1 MKLLKLILF
10 FHGLAV
16 LPTYPASAQQN
27 ANLQDSTNLVS
38 QGNQLFEQADFYQ
51 LSPDSNIAIIKSA
64 IPFFEEAK
72 NWKSVINCYNNLSGY
87 FYDKNDFDHAEQ
99 MARIA
104 QDLSESK
111 GLTASK
117 NYLDAL
123 SNLAVF
129 LDIRGF
135 REEAILEYQKIIA
148 NDKKL
153 NTPKIDLATSYQNMA
168 SAYKEIGDYDEAIEA
183 LNNVLRIRKSL
194 SAKTMI
200 SPNTNQADIAGS
212 YFELADCY
220 QRKKDNSQAIQF
232 FNKSIE
238 SLSTLKDD
246 NKYHNQIRYNCFYK
260 LSEIYLTQNQ
270 TKKAEFYVLKA
281 ISIKE
286 KNKVYDA
293 CFSYLILAK
302 LNLRAAKKNEALL
315 FFDQAIA
322 AAQAEA
328 DGFVHY
334 PKLTTCYLEKGKA
347 LIELSAFD
355 QALVVFQ
362 KGLQITSLDFKEK
375 DYRINPS
382 LDQIIQKLNAL
393 DLIRGKAIAF
403 TKKHEKEKSD
413 EESLKSAYDHYLLAL
428 QLIQAIRQ
436 SYNTDAAKFILAEKS
451 SIIYEEAIAVCFSIY
466 QQTGTLKYLQQAFLF
481 AESNKGM
488 SLLEAKNETA
498 AIRLAG
504 LPDTTIKL
512 ERSLSIKLKYEEKEL
527 AKAIGAKD
535 AKAQDRIQAIETK
548 RFALKEAYKNLIAK
562 TEKEFPKYYQL
573 KHSNATQSVE
583 SIQQQFL
590 DDKTALIEYFVG
602 TKNIY
607 CFVIT
612 KQTIQLNE
620 IKKSAAFTAQIKTL
634 KQTLSTPPKS
644 KSFVAE
650 FEKFT
655 KNSFGL
661 YQLILQEPLQSIS
674 TQIKNLI
681 LIPDGVIGLIP
692 FEVLLTKAA
701 KPDNINFQLD
711 HLSYL
716 FERFSISY
724 SYSAT
729 LRTSK
734 PQQELNLNRKVDFI
748 AFAPSFEHEDSSVK
762 QTRARSELYNLKC
775 SSKETQNLNT
785 YFAGKVITGK
795 KATKLTFIEQVSKY
809 PILHLATH
817 AFLNED
823 NPMLH
828 EIHFSDGYL
837 TPFDIYNLKL
847 KAQLVVLSAC
857 NTGTGKIVLGEGLM
871 SLARSFIQSGASST
885 LMSLWAVDDCATS
898 EIMTSFYQ
906 ELHSG
911 RPKHIA
917 LQNAKLDYIQNA
929 SDQAKA
935 HPFYWSA
942 FVQIGDSNPLTF
954 ETERNPPY
962 FIFVGITFFLI
973 FFYWQKNKQKK

>member
-10 FHGLAV
+10 FHCSAV
-16 LPTYPASAQQN
+16 LLTPPASAQQN
-27 ANLQDSTNLVS
+27 ESLPDSTNLVL
-38 QGNQLFEQADFYQ
+38 QGNQLFQQADFYQ

-64 IPFFEEAK
+64 IPFFEKAK
-72 NWKSVINCYNNLSGY
+72 DWKSVINCYNNLSGY

-99 MARIA
+99 MARTA
-104 QDLSESK
+104 RDLSESK

-194 SAKTMI
+194 PAKTMI

-220 QRKKDNSQAIQF
+220 QRKKDNPKAIQF

-238 SLSTLKDD
+238 SLSTLEDD

-270 TKKAEFYVLKA
+270 TEKAEYYVLKA

-302 LNLRAAKKNEALL
+302 LNLRAAKKTEALL

-355 QALVVFQ
+355 QALAVFQ
-362 KGLQITSLDFKEK
+362 KGLQITSLNFKEK
-375 DYRINPS
+375 DYRINPP

-393 DLIRGKAIAF
+393 DLITGKAIAF
-403 TKKHEKEKSD
+403 AKKHEKEKPD
-413 EESLKSAYDHYLLAL
+413 EESLNHAYDQYLLAL

-436 SYNTDAAKFILAEKS
+436 SYNTDEAKFTLAEKS
-451 SIIYEEAIAVCFSIY
+451 NLIYEEAIAVCFSIY

-481 AESNKGM
+481 AESNKGV
-488 SLLEAKNETA
+488 SLLEAMNETA

-504 LPDTTIKL
+504 LPDTTINL

-527 AKAIGAKD
+527 AKTIGATD
-535 AKAQDRIQAIETK
+535 EKAQDRIQALETK

-562 TEKEFPKYYQL
+562 IEKEFPKYYQL
-573 KHSNATQSVE
+573 KHSNTTQSVK
-583 SIQQQFL
+583 SIQQQLL

-602 TKNIY
+602 TKNSY

-612 KQTIQLNE
+612 KQTIQLVKIE
-620 IKKSAAFTAQIKTL
+620 KTATFMAQIKAL
-634 KQTLSTPPKS
+634 KQILSTPPKS
-644 KSFVAE
+644 KDFVAE

-655 KNSFGL
+655 KNAFDL
-661 YQLILQEPLQSIS
+661 YQLILQEPLQNIPP
-674 TQIKNLI
+674 QIKNLI
-681 LIPDGVIGLIP
+681 LIPDGAIGLIP

-701 KPDNINFQLD
+701 KADKVNFQLE

-716 FERFSISY
+716 LEQFSISY

-729 LRTSK
+729 LRMSE
-734 PQQELNLNRKVDFI
+734 QQQQLNLNQKDDFI
-748 AFAPSFEHEDSSVK
+748 AFAPSFNDENGIAK
-762 QTRARSELYNLKC
+762 QTRSRSALYNLKC
-775 SSKETQNLNT
+775 ASKEIQHIHN
-785 YFAGKVITGK
+785 YFEGKVISGK
-795 KATKLTFIEQVSKY
+795 EATKLTFMKQAAKY

-817 AFLNED
+817 AFVNED
-823 NPMLH
+823 NTMLH

-847 KAQLVVLSAC
+847 KAQLIVLSAC
-857 NTGTGKIVLGEGLM
+857 NTGTGKIILGEGLM
-871 SLARSFIQSGASST
+871 SLARSFMQSGARST

-906 ELHSG
+906 ALRKG

-942 FVQIGDSNPLTF
+942 FVQIGNSNPLTF
-954 ETERNPPY
+954 ETASKFPY
-962 FIFVGITFFLI
+962 FIFVGITFLLLL
-973 FFYWQKNKQKK
+973 YWQKNKKK